1 MNNGT
6 HAQEKDTVARQRK
19 GMGAVPDVDE
29 LESGQKAQV
38 GQPDWHDIFTRG
50 ALAGSELQ
58 SLEIT
63 PRAKLLGDWSAE
75 GDLGFLFA
83 ARGVGKTW
91 FSLLIAL
98 AVAEGGAAGP
108 WQAASQHPV
117 LYVDG
122 EMPLELMQARD
133 KGLARGDGL
142 ITYLNHEQLFEQ
154 TGQVLNLTDREC
166 QQAILAL
173 CLERGVKLLVLDN
186 LSCLFRGVSEND
198 ADAWEAI
205 LPWLLELRR
214 HKVAVLFVVH
224 AGRNG
229 QMRGTSRRED
239 AAAWVLRLDDAAD
252 ATGTRAGAKFVSTF
266 TKASRNTSATP
277 APLEWTVTT
286 DAASGRA
293 TVAHKPA
300 EGAEAVLGWVRNGL
314 TTCSEIAEE
323 MGLTRGTVSKL
334 ATKLIA
340 EGKLKKDGRGYALAD
355 GTDDKNGEER

>member
-1 MNNGT
+1 MDNGNT
-6 HAQEKDTVARQRK
+6 RTSSRPRGFD
-19 GMGAVPDVDE
+19 AVPEVDE
-29 LESGQKAQV
+29 PESRQKSRQE
-38 GQPDWHDIFTRG
+38 QPDWQDIFARG
-50 ALAGSELQ
+50 ALAGAELQ
-58 SLEIT
+58 SLVIT
-63 PRAKLLGDWSAE
+63 PRAKLLGDWFAE

-91 FSLLIAL
+91 LSLLIAL
-98 AVAEGGAAGP
+98 AVAEGDAAGP
-108 WQAASQHPV
+108 WQAAGRYPV

-133 KGLARGDGL
+133 KGLASGDGL

-154 TGQVLNLTDREC
+154 TGQVLNLTDQTC

-173 CLERGVKLLVLDN
+173 CRERGVKLLVLDN

-198 ADAWEAI
+198 ADAWEHI

-214 HKVAVLFVVH
+214 RKVAVLFVVH

-239 AAAWVLRLDDAAD
+239 AAAWVLRLDDATD

-266 TKASRNTSATP
+266 TKASRNTSNTP

-286 DAASGRA
+286 DAASGRV
-293 TVAHKPA
+293 TVAYKPA
-300 EGAEAVLGWVRNGL
+300 EGAEAVLSWVRNGL
-314 TTCSEIAEE
+314 STCSEIAEE
-323 MGLTRGTVSKL
+323 MGLTKGTVSKL
-334 ATKLIA
+334 ATKLIE
-340 EGKLKKDGRGYALAD
+340 EGKLRKEGRGYALPDEAARVSD
-355 GTDDKNGEER
+355 IE